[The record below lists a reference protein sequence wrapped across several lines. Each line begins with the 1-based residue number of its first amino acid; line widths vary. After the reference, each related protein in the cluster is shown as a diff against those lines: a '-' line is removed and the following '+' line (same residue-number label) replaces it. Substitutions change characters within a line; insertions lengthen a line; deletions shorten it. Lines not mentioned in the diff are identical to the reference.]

1 MKPALTAAAKAAKRQ
16 QLAEAMRASFRIE
29 GIQVSA
35 EQARAALRAV
45 EASLEYRADFQL
57 AESEA
62 KRPA

>member
-1 MKPALTAAAKAAKRQ
+1 MKPALTSAAKAAKRQ

-45 EASLEYRADFQL
+45 ELSLGKA
-57 AESEA
+57 
-62 KRPA
+62 PA